1 MKKFKLLREQF
12 LSEAY
17 SRRVTD
23 KDVDKLFKSMR
34 DPEGFY
40 GDLDKARAEM
50 KLNDYHPG
58 NSARPKVWTALRY
71 PVRNGDYYFAFI
83 DKNERKNMKYNEKL
97 NDALKTAKVGGD
109 KKSEDDLWL
118 VASNELRTYPASLGW
133 NDTMTREEVYGAIQ
147 HMLGKIK
154 ESNVIE
160 NSIKTKAGV
169 MVGKRMKAPK
179 YESATVSEAMK
190 MKDIARKH
198 KKELQNAA
206 KKGSLEL
213 SKKAEED
220 LMQWA
225 MDNGE
230 VNTDDPDDFI
240 EWLDNNLDDI
250 IKGKIK

>member
-1 MKKFKLLREQF
+1 
-12 LSEAY
+12 
-17 SRRVTD
+17 
-23 KDVDKLFKSMR
+23 
-34 DPEGFY
+34 
-40 GDLDKARAEM
+40 
-50 KLNDYHPG
+50 
-58 NSARPKVWTALRY
+58 
-71 PVRNGDYYFAFI
+71 
-83 DKNERKNMKYNEKL
+83 MKYNEKL

-225 MDNGE
+225 MDNGCLLY
-230 VNTDDPDDFI
+230 TSPSPRDRQKSRMPSSA
-240 EWLDNNLDDI
+240 
-250 IKGKIK
+250 